1 MIEHKKLVNGFEYIE
16 VSNVVSSAKIALQGA
31 HIFEYKCSGE
41 TLIWLSEASDFEYG
55 KAIRGGVPLC
65 WPRFGSI
72 DKTLPQHGFARTEM
86 FEFVSST
93 EIDEK
98 TTELIFRLKE
108 NSNTLKIWNYKFVLE
123 LKITL
128 GQTLTMELTTTN
140 VDAESYMITQALHS
154 YFPVSHI
161 SEAKVLG
168 LDSKP
173 YVDAVDGKTKLQR
186 GSIVFN
192 AEVNRVYQEV
202 KDAVLLVDKNR
213 TIEVKNS
220 GSNSV
225 VIWNPAQE
233 NCHNMSAFNDD
244 SYETFVCIESSN
256 AFDDFITLEPNES
269 HTLKA
274 VIESTH

>member
-1 MIEHKKLVNGFEYIE
+1 MIEHKKFANGFEYIE
-16 VSNVVSSAKIALQGA
+16 VSNVVSSAKISLQGA

-93 EIDEK
+93 EIDEE

-140 VDAESYMITQALHS
+140 VDTQSYMITQALHS

-161 SEAKVLG
+161 SEAEVVG
-168 LDSKP
+168 LDGKP

-186 GSIVFN
+186 GAIVFN

-202 KDAVLLVDKNR
+202 KDSLLLVDKNR
-213 TIEVKNS
+213 TIRVKNS

-225 VIWNPAQE
+225 VVWNPAKE

-256 AFDDFITLEPNES
+256 AFDDTITLEPNAS

-274 VIESTH
+274 VIDTF

>member
-1 MIEHKKLVNGFEYIE
+1 
-16 VSNVVSSAKIALQGA
+16 
-31 HIFEYKCSGE
+31 
-41 TLIWLSEASDFEYG
+41 
-55 KAIRGGVPLC
+55 VPLC

-86 FEFVSST
+86 FEFVSSS
-93 EIDEK
+93 EIDEEK
-98 TTELIFRLKE
+98 TELIFRLKE

-140 VDAESYMITQALHS
+140 VDSKSYMITQALHS

-161 SEAKVLG
+161 SEAEVEG

-186 GSIVFN
+186 GAVVFN

-213 TIEVKNS
+213 TIRVKNS

-225 VIWNPAQE
+225 VVWNPARE

-244 SYETFVCIESSN
+244 SYESFVCIESSN
-256 AFDDFITLEPNES
+256 AFDDTITLEPNTS

-274 VIESTH
+274 VIDSI

>member
-1 MIEHKKLVNGFEYIE
+1 MIEHKKFANGFEYIE

-31 HIFEYKCSGE
+31 HIFEYKRGVE
-41 TLIWLSEASDFEYG
+41 DLIWLSEASDFEEG

-86 FEFVSST
+86 FEFVSSK

-98 TTELIFRLKE
+98 TTETVFRLSE
-108 NSNTLKIWNYKFVLE
+108 NENTLSIWNQKFILE
-123 LKITL
+123 LKVVVSDK
-128 GQTLTMELTTTN
+128 LTMELTSTN
-140 VDAESYMITQALHS
+140 TDEKSYMITQALHS
-154 YFPVSHI
+154 YLPVSHI
-161 SEAKVLG
+161 SHALVKG
-168 LDSKP
+168 LDTKP

-186 GSIVFN
+186 GDIVFN
-192 AEVNRVYQEV
+192 SEVNRVYQDV
-202 KDAVLLVDKNR
+202 KDEVLLVDKNR
-213 TIEVKNS
+213 NIRVKNS

-225 VIWNPAQE
+225 VVWNPAKE
-233 NCHNMSAFNDD
+233 NCKKMSAFNHD

-256 AFDDFITLEPNES
+256 AFDDFITLEPNTS

-274 VIESTH
+274 VIDTL

>member
-1 MIEHKKLVNGFEYIE
+1 MIEHKKFVNGFEYIE

-31 HIFEYKCSGE
+31 HIFEYKHSGE

-93 EIDEK
+93 EIDEE
-98 TTELIFRLKE
+98 TTELTFRLKE

-123 LKITL
+123 LKIIL

-140 VDAESYMITQALHS
+140 VDTESYMITQALHS

-161 SEAKVLG
+161 SEAKVVG

-173 YVDAVDGKTKLQR
+173 YVDAIDGKTKLQH
-186 GSIVFN
+186 GAIVFN

-202 KDAVLLVDKNR
+202 KGAILLVDKNR

-225 VIWNPAQE
+225 VVWNPAQE
-233 NCHNMSAFNDD
+233 HCHNMSAFNDD

-256 AFDDFITLEPNES
+256 AFDDTITLEPNES

-274 VIESTH
+274 VIDTL